1 MINCILFDLDGTI
14 VDTNELII
22 SSFTYA
28 LQQHAL
34 PVLTR
39 EEMIPHMGTTLQHQM
54 RVFSGLED
62 VSGLELS
69 YRAFNVEH
77 HDALVRSFPRVNET
91 LDKLREQGIRMGV
104 VTTKIR
110 PTTIKALERFD
121 LLQYMEVIVTVND
134 VEHPKP
140 HPEPVQTAIRQLQAD
155 PARTLM
161 VGDSAVDIQSA
172 QAAGVKSAAV
182 AWSLKGEAVLRAY
195 HPDYVIHDMTDLL
208 GIVAQEKSER

>member
-69 YRAFNVEH
+69 
-77 HDALVRSFPRVNET
+77 
-91 LDKLREQGIRMGV
+91 
-104 VTTKIR
+104 
-110 PTTIKALERFD
+110 
-121 LLQYMEVIVTVND
+121 
-134 VEHPKP
+134 
-140 HPEPVQTAIRQLQAD
+140 
-155 PARTLM
+155 
-161 VGDSAVDIQSA
+161 
-172 QAAGVKSAAV
+172 
-182 AWSLKGEAVLRAY
+182 
-195 HPDYVIHDMTDLL
+195 
-208 GIVAQEKSER
+208 